1 MDKRY
6 RLFVLTLLIVGL
18 ALSLISGTDLCNF
31 GGCNETHQYRLFGLP
46 FPAIGVTFFTMGV
59 LLVLL
64 LNRISHAGMLFNL
77 LLAGAGG
84 AEINMILLQKNVIKA
99 WCPVCLGIAAVIYLL
114 LLGTV
119 VNHIIYR
126 KENIFMNA
134 KSACKTLLICV
145 TVLLGF
151 LTTVTA
157 IAKPDSSAGQINV
170 SLGNQNSAL
179 SVYVFSDWL
188 CPVCIRVEG
197 VIESVYPTLS
207 RRAKFTFVDK
217 IIHPEA
223 ANFVPYHLSFAAH
236 EKDKYLLLRKDL
248 FALAQKTKNPSY
260 DEVMTAI
267 APRKI
272 TYKQLSFLD
281 VTQQMAAFQTLSDQ
295 LRVTST
301 PTMVIRNNKTGKVR
315 VLTGSGEITTAL
327 IMKAV
332 QDIE

>member
-1 MDKRY
+1 MGKRY
-6 RLFVLTLLIVGL
+6 RFFVLALLTIGL

-46 FPAIGVTFFTMGV
+46 FPAVGTVFFV
-59 LLVLL
+59 LAGILVILGD
-64 LNRISHAGMLFNL
+64 RFSPAGLLFNL
-77 LLAGAGG
+77 LLAGAAG

-119 VNHIIYR
+119 VKHLIYR
-126 KENIFMNA
+126 KENVFMNT
-134 KSACKTLLICV
+134 KSSCKTLFICM
-145 TVLLGF
+145 TLLLGF
-151 LTTVTA
+151 LTTVSA

-170 SLGNQNSAL
+170 SLGNQNSPL

-188 CPVCIRVEG
+188 CPVCIRVED

-207 RRAKFTFVDK
+207 RKAKFTFVDK

-248 FALAQKTKNPSY
+248 FAVAQKTKNPSSA
-260 DEVMTAI
+260 EIMTAI

-272 TYKQLSFLD
+272 TYKQLSFLE
-281 VTQQMAAFQTLSDQ
+281 VTRQMADFQTLSDQ

-301 PTMVIRNNKTGKVR
+301 PTMVIRNSKTGKVR
-315 VLTGSGEITTAL
+315 ILTGSGEITTAL

-332 QDIE
+332 KDIE